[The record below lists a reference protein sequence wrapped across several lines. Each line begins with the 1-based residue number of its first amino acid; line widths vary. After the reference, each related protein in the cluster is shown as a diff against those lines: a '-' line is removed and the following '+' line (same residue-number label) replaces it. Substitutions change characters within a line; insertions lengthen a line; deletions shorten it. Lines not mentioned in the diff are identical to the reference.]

1 MAKRDPFPGEKFLY
15 GGMANALGGP
25 LAAAAAAAAAGL
37 FANISQLAAVNPAA
51 AVAAELAGLGTNPA
65 DVLKVRLQMQNELGA
80 AAGRQAAGP
89 AAAAAAVRPQLGLLQ
104 MLKKVVNAEGPAA
117 LMYGWQASAMRELSY
132 SAIRMGLY
140 DEVKELLAVHGDDR
154 YSFPLWKKIVAGGI
168 SGCIGAAI
176 ASPTDLVK
184 IRAQALNPATGRPF
198 YSYPSPWAALGIIYR
213 TEGGIA
219 GMYRV
224 ASQACTGGPAA
235 AAVAAAAAAESVL
248 DGVAAWC
255 IIYHTEGGIAGMYRG
270 VVPTVQRAMVLT
282 ATQFATYD
290 EVKYLLIGNGLL
302 EEGVGA
308 HIASSITAGLAV
320 ATTTNPLDL
329 VKSRYMNQEFDKVT
343 GKGLRYSGVA
353 DCLMKTLQAE
363 GLRGLYKGWLP
374 NWLRIGPHTVITFL
388 SFEALRK
395 AAGLEAV

>member
-1 MAKRDPFPGEKFLY
+1 MCGRSSSSRNSTMAKRDPFPGEKFLY
-15 GGMANALGGP
+15 GGMANALG
-25 LAAAAAAAAAGL
+25 
-37 FANISQLAAVNPAA
+37 
-51 AVAAELAGLGTNPA
+51 GLGTNPA

-219 GMYRV
+219 GMYR
-224 ASQACTGGPAA
+224 
-235 AAVAAAAAAESVL
+235 
-248 DGVAAWC
+248 
-255 IIYHTEGGIAGMYRG
+255 G

-353 DCLMKTLQAE
+353 DCLMKTLRAE